1 MSTRS
6 RPIAALATA
15 WRASRLELQPVNF
28 FVRFFVGYV
37 LVAAVAVLLAMTLF
51 SDQFVPGVRQSVE
64 ETLVQTANLLAEMAQ
79 PIQGRA
85 GAANIEAVFRGYEK
99 RRFEARIYGVLK
111 SQPDLRVYVTDQTGR
126 VVFDSRGRDVGQ
138 DFSRWQDISRTLKGE
153 YGARTTRE
161 NEYDRSSSVMYV
173 AAPIMQNG
181 RIVGVLSLGKP
192 SRSFQSFI
200 DLARA
205 KAWQSAWWLFGLA
218 LLLAL
223 AFSFWMTRDLRRL
236 VDHANEV
243 AEGKRERIPIEGR
256 SELRRLAQ
264 ALEHLRAE
272 LDGKAHVEKV
282 SQLLAHELK
291 SPIAAIAGAAELLAD
306 ETDPDR
312 RARLQTNITGETR
325 RLQRIVEGV
334 LNLARAENRGRLDE
348 VEGLALGD
356 LVRDVL
362 ATRAERLA
370 TRNLRADCDLQPAH
384 MEGNRF
390 LLRQAVA
397 NLLDNAIDF
406 SPADGRLSIS
416 LKVTEMQARLCIRDY
431 GPGIPD
437 YALPR
442 LFERFYSTPRPD
454 SGERSSGLGLN
465 LVQEVARLHR
475 GGIELSNHPEGGAE
489 ACLTLPTAKPA

>member
-1 MSTRS
+1 MRAGDRRHPHPS
-6 RPIAALATA
+6 RP
-15 WRASRLELQPVNF
+15 RLQPGANGRLNF

-37 LVAAVAVLLAMTLF
+37 LVAAVAVLLAMKLF
-51 SDQFVPGVRQSVE
+51 TDQFVPGVRQSVE

-79 PIQGRA
+79 PMPGQA
-85 GAANIEAVFRGYEK
+85 GVASIEAVFRGYEK

-111 SQPDLRVYVTDQTGR
+111 SEPDLRIYVTDRLGR
-126 VVFDSRGRDVGQ
+126 VIFDSQGRDLGQ
-138 DFSRWQDISRTLKGE
+138 DYSRWQDVSRTLKGE

-161 NEYDRSSSVMYV
+161 SEYDSSTSVMYV
-173 AAPIMQNG
+173 AAPIVRDG
-181 RIVGVLSLGKP
+181 RIVGVLSVGKP
-192 SRSFQSFI
+192 SSSFQSFI

-205 KAWQSAWWLFGLA
+205 KAWQSAWWLFALA

-236 VDHANEV
+236 VHYANEV
-243 AEGKRERIPIEGR
+243 AEGTRERIPIEGR

-291 SPIAAIAGAAELLAD
+291 SPIAAIGGAVELLQD
-306 ETDPDR
+306 ETDPAR
-312 RARLQTNITGETR
+312 RNRLQTNIAGETG

-348 VEGLALGD
+348 VEDIALAD
-356 LVRDVL
+356 LIRDVL
-362 ATRAERLA
+362 DTRAERLA
-370 TRNLRADCDLQPAH
+370 ARALSADADLQPVH
-384 MEGNRF
+384 VDGNHF

-406 SPADGRLSIS
+406 SPVGGRLSIR
-416 LKVTEMQARLCIRDY
+416 LEIAENKARLCIRDR

-442 LFERFYSTPRPD
+442 LFERFYSVPRPD
-454 SGERSSGLGLN
+454 SGERGSGLGLN

-475 GGIELSNHPEGGAE
+475 GGIELSNHPDGGAK
-489 ACLTLPTAKPA
+489 ACLNLPATIHT

>member
-1 MSTRS
+1 M
-6 RPIAALATA
+6 
-15 WRASRLELQPVNF
+15 NF

-37 LVAAVAVLLAMTLF
+37 LVAAVAVLLAMKLF

-79 PIQGRA
+79 PVQSKTGTA
-85 GAANIEAVFRGYEK
+85 GIEAVFRGYEK

-111 SQPDLRVYVTDQTGR
+111 SDPDLRVYVTDQTGR

-138 DFSRWQDISRTLKGE
+138 DFSRWQDVSRTLKGE

-161 NEYDRSSSVMYV
+161 NEYDSSSSVMYV
-173 AAPIMQNG
+173 AAPILQNG

-200 DLARA
+200 DMARD
-205 KAWQSAWWLFGLA
+205 KAWQSAWWLFALA

-236 VDHANEV
+236 VDYANEV

-291 SPIAAIAGAAELLAD
+291 SPIAAISGAVELLAD

-312 RARLQTNITGETR
+312 RARLQANIAGETE

-348 VEGLALGD
+348 VEDIALAELI
-356 LVRDVL
+356 RDVL
-362 ATRAERLA
+362 ATRAERIAARHLA
-370 TRNLRADCDLQPAH
+370 IEAELQPAQVA
-384 MEGNRF
+384 GNRF

-406 SPADGRLSIS
+406 SPAGGRLAVQLDTSAS
-416 LKVTEMQARLCIRDY
+416 STRLCIRDQ

-442 LFERFYSTPRPD
+442 LFERFYSVPRPD

-475 GGIELSNHPEGGAE
+475 GSIELHNHAEGGAE
-489 ACLTLPTAKPA
+489 ACLTLPTA

>member
-1 MSTRS
+1 M
-6 RPIAALATA
+6 
-15 WRASRLELQPVNF
+15 NF